1 MEFDGLLKEEE
12 IDLLIDCG
20 FKNKDIEFI
29 KNFVYEYK
37 DHLTGFV
44 DLIGDKKVPTKQ
56 LLFNLKHMGYLLKDD
71 PKDVLSP
78 KDVLIRKKIIY
89 KLIKKFGPLFL
100 TTKQIFE
107 NRSDY
112 VSSYENKKITL
123 PKESVIYTPNHHFK
137 DDVFASYLATLR
149 QTYIL
154 FGSMPQFYNS
164 IDGIGA
170 HLAGSLMTNRK
181 VSSSKK
187 ASIQKAL
194 YAMDLGAD
202 ILCFPEGVWDKYPHK
217 ILINFW
223 PGTYLIAKERDAKIV
238 PVINYIYDPTMKIE
252 RKINPIH
259 TIIDDPIS
267 LSGMSPKAFYEY
279 LNEVMSTW
287 YYLMQEKY
295 GQITREKLMKF
306 YEARAKMYNKD
317 LNFDEK
323 GITFNEAYEVY
334 LLDLLQTVDYYD
346 FSIETSYEYKNKD
359 IINPED
365 VYQNIVNLDNL
376 NNTGEILEAKKI
388 MRIRKMENYQRR
400 F

>member
-267 LSGMSPKAFYEY
+267 LSGMSQKAFYEY